1 MKDERDVDIRFVL
14 FKGFGFYLDR
24 YVKNRLKTMGNSD
37 GLEWREV
44 ENTETNAGGRFN
56 RRQRVIRCLAGGV

>member
-1 MKDERDVDIRFVL
+1 MRGERNVDIRFVL
-14 FKGFGFYLDR
+14 FKGFRFYLDC

-44 ENTETNAGGRFN
+44 ENIETNVGGRIN
-56 RRQRVIRCLAGGV
+56 RFQQAIKVWGRS